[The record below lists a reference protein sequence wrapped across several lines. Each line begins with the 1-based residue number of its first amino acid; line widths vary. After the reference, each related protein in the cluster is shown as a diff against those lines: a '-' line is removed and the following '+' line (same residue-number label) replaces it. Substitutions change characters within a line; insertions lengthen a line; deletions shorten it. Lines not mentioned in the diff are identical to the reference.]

1 MSGYTLKSKR
11 VLNILR
17 GTTDEIAV
25 FLESFIVQGRLK
37 NIQGLLNKVELG
49 PEPHFDWEERDSRY

>member
-1 MSGYTLKSKR
+1 MSRYTLKSKR

-17 GTTDEIAV
+17 GTTDEITV